1 MNKIIMTAVVSFV
14 YFGLMKFECGQKPNF
29 ITGMI
34 IVMSSMMFV
43 AFMLALLWVA
53 YKEETEETQEK
64 R

>member
-14 YFGLMKFECGQKPNF
+14 YFGLMKFECGQEPNF

-34 IVMSSMMFV
+34 IVLSSMMFV
-43 AFMLALLWVA
+43 AFMLSVLWVA

>member
-14 YFGLMKFECGQKPNF
+14 YFGLMKYECEQRPDF

-34 IVMSSMMFV
+34 IVLSSMMFV
-43 AFMLALLWVA
+43 AFMISMLWVA
-53 YKEETEETQEK
+53 YKEEIEETQGK